1 MVNARQRL
9 GGSGACGSENRFK
22 TWGLFS
28 ESSQLS
34 CDRLLARPR
43 RTREA
48 IADLSRLTMDATE
61 KKSSK
66 RRRSEEAAEKSEGP
80 YPTFAKPSIDECL
93 AVHRGLSNLHPEVIE
108 RVVRVLPHRATLRLD
123 KVSRTPSLSL
133 PLELTRINIRLLVP
147 VLPL

>member
-1 MVNARQRL
+1 
-9 GGSGACGSENRFK
+9 
-22 TWGLFS
+22 
-28 ESSQLS
+28 
-34 CDRLLARPR
+34 
-43 RTREA
+43 
-48 IADLSRLTMDATE
+48 MDATE

-147 VLPL
+147 VLTSVACKAAGGEG

>member
-1 MVNARQRL
+1 
-9 GGSGACGSENRFK
+9 
-22 TWGLFS
+22 
-28 ESSQLS
+28 
-34 CDRLLARPR
+34 
-43 RTREA
+43 
-48 IADLSRLTMDATE
+48 MDATE

-108 RVVRVLPHRATLRLD
+108 RVVRVLPSRGHQATLRLD

-133 PLELTRINIRLLVP
+133 PLELTRINFRLLVP